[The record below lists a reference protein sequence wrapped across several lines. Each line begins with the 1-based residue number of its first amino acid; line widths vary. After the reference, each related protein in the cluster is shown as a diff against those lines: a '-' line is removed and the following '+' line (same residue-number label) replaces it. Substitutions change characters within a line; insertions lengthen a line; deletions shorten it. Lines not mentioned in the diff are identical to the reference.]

1 MFTTRDY
8 ATMSREELALEEKKL
23 NAQKTTTALLIG
35 VAVGVAVWSAT
46 HHGGLLTFG
55 LLGLA
60 LVVGY
65 RASDARKRLQAEIR
79 GRDKTPE

>member
-8 ATMSREELALEEKKL
+8 SNMTRGELALEEKKM
-23 NAQKTTTALLIG
+23 NSQKTTTALLIG

-46 HHGGLLTFG
+46 HHGGVLTFG

-60 LVVGY
+60 VLVGY
-65 RASDARKRLQAEIR
+65 RASHARKRLQAEIR
-79 GRDKTPE
+79 HQDKAPK

>member
-8 ATMSREELALEEKKL
+8 ATMSRQELAVEEQKL
-23 NAQKTTTALLIG
+23 SAQKTPTALLIG

-65 RASDARKRLQAEIR
+65 RASDARKRLQAAIR
-79 GRDKTPE
+79 HQDKAPN